1 MFLPTRKSIT
11 ISIIILLLNQ
21 TTTLVSS
28 KCTCDD
34 NSNDNN
40 NVSEAL
46 KYKLI
51 AMTTT
56 LVASIIGVCLPIM
69 AKNYRY
75 LNPEND
81 FYFLVKSFAA
91 GVILATGFIHI
102 LHDAFENLTN
112 PCIGE
117 KPWGLFPFSGFVAM
131 LAAIGTLIME
141 ALLTGYHKRSELM
154 KAQPLEDEDEE
165 VHHHHHGAGGGN
177 VLNPALPSSNRLDS
191 PEDSPDHLRNSIVSQ
206 ILELAI
212 VAHSIIVGVSLG
224 VSQSP
229 NTIKPLVAALSF
241 HQCFEGM
248 GLGACISQAQFKNY
262 TVVIMVL
269 FFCFTIPTG
278 IGVGIGISKIYNEG
292 SPKALIVEG
301 ILLSASAGIL
311 IYMALVDLLASDFM
325 NPKML
330 RSLRLQLAAILALL
344 VGVICMSLLVL
355 WEGP

>member
-1 MFLPTRKSIT
+1 MFLSSSSRKSIA
-11 ISIIILLLNQ
+11 ISITIILLLLLNQ
-21 TTTLVSS
+21 TTTTLVSS

-34 NSNDNN
+34 NSSQASSNNN

-51 AMTTT
+51 AMATT

-81 FYFLVKSFAA
+81 LYLLVKSFAA

-102 LHDAFENLTN
+102 LHDAFENLTS
-112 PCIGE
+112 PCISE

-131 LAAIGTLIME
+131 VAAIGTLIME
-141 ALLTGYHKRSELM
+141 ALVTGYHKRSELI
-154 KAQPLEDEDEE
+154 KAQPLEDEDEG
-165 VHHHHHGAGGGN
+165 VHHHHNNNG
-177 VLNPALPSSNRLDS
+177 L
-191 PEDSPDHLRNSIVSQ
+191 DSPDHLRNTIVSQ

-229 NTIKPLVAALSF
+229 NTIKPLVTALSF

-248 GLGACISQAQFKNY
+248 GLGACISQAQFKY
-262 TVVIMVL
+262 HTVVIMVL
-269 FFCFTIPTG
+269 FFCLTIPTG

-301 ILLSASAGIL
+301 LLLSASAGIL

-330 RSLRLQLAAILALL
+330 RSLRLQLSAILALL
-344 VGVICMSLLVL
+344 VGVTCMSLLVF
-355 WEGP
+355 WEGA